1 MNEQNKCP
9 LCGAKLKTT
18 SIEFA
23 FNAKLKNEKC
33 SNLKCRYTE
42 SELGTMR
49 KRVLMEMLLR
59 ELMEEVS

>member
-1 MNEQNKCP
+1 MTKNKCP

-18 SIEFA
+18 SVEFA
-23 FNAKLKNEKC
+23 FNAKLKNERC
-33 SNLKCRYTE
+33 SNSGCHTK
-42 SELGTMR
+42 SEPGTMR